1 MSVFRALALGV
12 AGFLTGITTLPAA
25 EHAIL
30 KSGFRITAE
39 KVELRDGVYVLR
51 MAGGGETQLDE
62 SQVERVERDDFVPP
76 PPSPKLQAQS
86 AEATRQ
92 VDAKPK
98 LTIQELVTRAAVN
111 NGLPP
116 EFVHSVARAESAY
129 QANAV
134 SHKGAIG
141 VMQLMP
147 GTAAALQADPHDPE
161 QNIEA
166 GARYLRELLL
176 RYDGDSVKALAAYN
190 AGPGAVDRYNGPPPY
205 RETITYVDRVLRN
218 YSKLKETSQTAPA
231 GQIR

>member
-1 MSVFRALALGV
+1 MSVFRAALV
-12 AGFLTGITTLPAA
+12 AAFAAGLTAAAA

-39 KVELRDGVYVLR
+39 KVELRDGLYLLH
-51 MAGGGETQLDE
+51 MAGGGETQLDA
-62 SQVERVERDDFVPP
+62 SQVERIERDDFVPP
-76 PPSPKLQAQS
+76 PPQPAATPAAQQQQP
-86 AEATRQ
+86 EAS
-92 VDAKPK
+92 KPK
-98 LTIQELVTRAAVN
+98 LTIHELVTRAAVN

-129 QANAV
+129 QPNAV

-147 GTAAALQADPHDPE
+147 GTAAALEADPHDPE

-218 YSKLKETSQTAPA
+218 YTKQLKTTAPA
-231 GQIR
+231 R

>member
-1 MSVFRALALGV
+1 MSVFRAALV
-12 AGFLTGITTLPAA
+12 AAFAAGLTAAAA

-51 MAGGGETQLDE
+51 MAAGGETQLAE
-62 SQVERVERDDFVPP
+62 SQVERIERDDFVAPP
-76 PPSPKLQAQS
+76 PQPQPL
-86 AEATRQ
+86 ATATQ
-92 VDAKPK
+92 PQPADPNKPK

-129 QANAV
+129 QPNAI
-134 SHKGAIG
+134 SNKGAIG

-218 YSKLKETSQTAPA
+218 YSKQLKAAPA
-231 GQIR
+231 R

>member
-1 MSVFRALALGV
+1 MSVFRAALV
-12 AGFLTGITTLPAA
+12 AAFAAGLTAAAA

-51 MAGGGETQLDE
+51 MAAGGETQLAE
-62 SQVERVERDDFVPP
+62 SQVERIERDDFVAPP
-76 PPSPKLQAQS
+76 PQPQPL
-86 AEATRQ
+86 ATATQ
-92 VDAKPK
+92 PQPADPNKPK

-129 QANAV
+129 QPNAI
-134 SHKGAIG
+134 SNKGAIG

-147 GTAAALQADPHDPE
+147 GTAAALEADPHDPE

-218 YSKLKETSQTAPA
+218 YSKQLKAAPA
-231 GQIR
+231 R

>member
-12 AGFLTGITTLPAA
+12 AGFLTGTTVQLPAA

-39 KVELRDGVYVLR
+39 KVELLDGVYFLR
-51 MAGGGETQLDE
+51 MAGGGETQLAE
-62 SQVERVERDDFVPP
+62 AQVERVERDDFVPP
-76 PPSPKLQAQS
+76 PPGPKP
-86 AEATRQ
+86 AETTRPAE
-92 VDAKPK
+92 AKPK
-98 LTIQELVTRAAVN
+98 LTIHELVTRAAVN

-134 SHKGAIG
+134 SNKGAIG

-147 GTAAALQADPHDPE
+147 GTAAALEADPHDPE

-218 YSKLKETSQTAPA
+218 YTKLKTAPA
-231 GQIR
+231 TPAPTR

>member
-12 AGFLTGITTLPAA
+12 ACFLTGTVTLPAA

-30 KSGFRITAE
+30 KSGFRVTAE
-39 KVELRDGVYVLR
+39 KVELRDGVYFLR
-51 MAGGGETQLDE
+51 MAGGGDIQLE
-62 SQVERVERDDFVPP
+62 GSQVERVERDDFLPP
-76 PPSPKLQAQS
+76 PADQQPRTSEPAGQP
-86 AEATRQ
+86 E
-92 VDAKPK
+92 AKPK

-116 EFVHSVARAESAY
+116 EFVHSVARAESGY
-129 QANAV
+129 RANAV

-147 GTAAALQADPHDPE
+147 GTAAALQADPNDPE

-166 GARYLRELLL
+166 GARYLRELLI

-205 RETITYVDRVLRN
+205 RETLTYVDRVLRN
-218 YSKLKETSQTAPA
+218 FNKLKEAPPA
-231 GQIR
+231 TVARPGR

>member
-1 MSVFRALALGV
+1 MSVFRAALV
-12 AGFLTGITTLPAA
+12 AAFAVALTAAAA

-39 KVELRDGVYVLR
+39 KVELRPDDGIYVLH
-51 MAGGGETQLDE
+51 MASGGETQLDA
-62 SQVERVERDDFVPP
+62 SQVERIERDDFVPP
-76 PPSPKLQAQS
+76 PTPPPHPSSPQPPS
-86 AEATRQ
+86 EAS
-92 VDAKPK
+92 KPK
-98 LTIQELVTRAAVN
+98 LTIHELVTRAAVN

-129 QANAV
+129 QPNAV

-147 GTAAALQADPHDPE
+147 GTAAALEANPYDPE

-218 YSKLKETSQTAPA
+218 YTKQLKTPAPA
-231 GQIR
+231 R